1 MRTRIL
7 NATVFMMTV
16 SMALSLCACQ
26 EPGGKNG
33 QNSGNASSSGGHLA
47 PIPGRLYLG
56 GKVALESISIP
67 KSGGQQATVVLK
79 NMSGEDLD
87 DLTARLIFFF
97 PPTDRYSEYST
108 EPVDDLFKIY
118 RNDTHT
124 LSVTPSGRGEIL
136 KVELHVAS
144 GQQSLQPTVA
154 REGGSPGSRVLGG
167 LLECVGVDD
176 QLTFEHPAITFT
188 VENVSSESID
198 MFEYQVVLRKRGAVI
213 AETEWQFVDQG
224 LAPGRRISLKAELG
238 TDVGAAESILRVRRP
253 EL

>member
-7 NATVFMMTV
+7 NATVFAVTV
-16 SMALSLCACQ
+16 SMALTLCACQ
-26 EPGGKNG
+26 GPGGNQAPGNG
-33 QNSGNASSSGGHLA
+33 SPSGGHA
-47 PIPGRLYLG
+47 MPVQGTTYLG
-56 GKVALESISIP
+56 GKLVLASISIP
-67 KSGGQQATVVLK
+67 KSGGQPATVVLK
-79 NMSGEDLD
+79 NTSGQDLD

-97 PPTDRYSEYST
+97 PSTDRFSEYST

-118 RNDTHT
+118 RNDSHT
-124 LSVTPSGRGEIL
+124 LTVTPSGRGEIL

-176 QLTFEHPAITFT
+176 QLTFEHPSITFT

-224 LAPGRRISLKAELG
+224 LPPGRRISLKADLG
-238 TDVGAAESILRVRRP
+238 TDVGAAESILRIRRP